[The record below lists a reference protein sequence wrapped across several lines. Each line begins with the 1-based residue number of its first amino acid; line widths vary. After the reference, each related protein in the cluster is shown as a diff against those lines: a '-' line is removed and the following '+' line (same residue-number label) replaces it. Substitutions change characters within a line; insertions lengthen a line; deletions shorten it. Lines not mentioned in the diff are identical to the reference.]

1 MKATLKRTIVKSLIY
16 RLFVIMTTYIML
28 LVTGQNMA
36 DAIIPTI
43 IINCLWTLSY
53 FINERIWNK
62 IDWGKIYS

>member
-62 IDWGKIYS
+62 IDWGKI